1 MKYLLL
7 ILPFLSFSQHDGRNL
22 HYIAGAGISIMTGE
36 LALSIKDN
44 NAFALSTGIVMGTC
58 AGIAKEQWDK
68 SRGREFDKMDAMTTT
83 WGALNGAIMLR
94 VIIDIR
100 EKKREKKYY
109 YHEGL
114 D

>member
-7 ILPFLSFSQHDGRNL
+7 IPFFSFAQMDKNI
-22 HYIAGAGISIMTGE
+22 HYLAGAGISIMTGE

-58 AGIAKEQWDK
+58 AGITKEHWDR
-68 SRGREFDKMDAMTTT
+68 SQGREFSNMDAMTTT

-109 YHEGL
+109 YYEGNNL
-114 D
+114 

>member
-1 MKYLLL
+1 MKFILL
-7 ILPFLSFSQHDGRNL
+7 ILPFLSFGQMDKNY
-22 HYIAGAGISIMTGE
+22 HYLAGAGISIMTGE

-58 AGIAKEQWDK
+58 AGLAKEQWDR
-68 SRGREFDKMDAMTTT
+68 SQGREFDKMDAMVTT

-100 EKKREKKYY
+100 EKKRYVKNHYE
-109 YHEGL
+109 
-114 D
+114 